1 MHLNLRFFRGLTF
14 TFFVC
19 IESVTLLSLQDE
31 CSFVSL
37 RDVDRA
43 LKVMMWF
50 YSPEK
55 ELFDKMNEKAVD
67 EIKETYRARAA
78 VGDDDGEEGDDEED
92 DNGLVYRVDTY
103 LLLIY
108 FGSYYLL

>member
-1 MHLNLRFFRGLTF
+1 MRLNLRFFLGLTF
-14 TFFVC
+14 AFSTC
-19 IESVTLLSLQDE
+19 IENVTLLSSQDE

-55 ELFDKMNEKAVD
+55 ELFDKMNKKAED
-67 EIKETYRARAA
+67 EMKETYRARAA
-78 VGDDDGEEGDDEED
+78 VGDDDGEEGEDEED
-92 DNGLVYRVDTY
+92 DNGLVYPVDTY

-108 FGSYYLL
+108 IGSYYLL